1 MAKKRNQTQ
10 IVADIKRNENNY
22 NLLENIYD
30 SAWNFKYDNTLSE
43 MLKEEEAE
51 LLQHLEAANK
61 IILKIQDYLQAW
73 TEKDYQEL
81 KTLIK

>member
-1 MAKKRNQTQ
+1 MAKKRNQSQ

-30 SAWNFKYDNTLSE
+30 AASNFKLDNTLSE
-43 MLKEEEAE
+43 KLKEEEAE
-51 LLQHLEAANK
+51 LLQHLEAANEV
-61 IILKIQDYLQAW
+61 ISKIQDCLQAW
-73 TEKDYQEL
+73 TEQDYQEL